1 MRFWEDMQSKWGFSD
16 GDAIPTGIEAY
27 RTVYIRAVNRLA
39 EQLDSQVRAV
49 AFNRAGLHNFCL
61 ILFHRV
67 DDLKDIPVK
76 QYTEHVDIQADVVE
90 PDEAMQ
96 EAVRQAYD
104 LRLDEWIHVT
114 VEIDPDLDEVIE
126 NLKPIDEDGPLIVI
140 VQGEA
145 QHIYLDAQVEVIST
159 TWLAE
164 HAVVAEDNA
173 FTVTAVYHRDEMV
186 TIRSRDERHLT
197 VPAQLVRVLHIP
209 EAYREHNR
217 SDDALPEAE

>member
-16 GDAIPTGIEAY
+16 GEAIPAGIEDY

-61 ILFHRV
+61 VLFHRV
-67 DDLKDIPVK
+67 DDLKDIPVE
-76 QYTEHVDIQADVVE
+76 QYTEHVDIRADVVE

-96 EAVRQAYD
+96 EAIWQAQEA
-104 LRLDEWIHVT
+104 RLDDLLYIT
-114 VEIDPDLDEVIE
+114 VEIDPDLDEVIQ
-126 NLKPIDEDGPLIVI
+126 NLKPIDEDGPLIVT

-145 QHIYLDAQVEVIST
+145 QHIFPDVQVKVVST

-164 HAVVAEDNA
+164 HDIEAEDNA

-186 TIRSRDERHLT
+186 TLRSRDDRHQA
-197 VPAQLVRVLHIP
+197 VPAQLVRVIQVP
-209 EAYREHNR
+209 DAYRESNR
-217 SDDALPEAE
+217 SDDQPEAK